1 MSALAAA
8 LLMIAACALLVP
20 ALVLCIEVAAAALPP
35 RRAARVP
42 SVPRPRIDVLV
53 PAHDEALHIGATVA
67 ALTRQL
73 APGDRVIVIAD
84 NCRDETAAL
93 ALRAGACVLERR
105 NPEHFGKGYAL
116 AAGVQFAHAD
126 APGVVLVIDADT
138 QPGEGLVSTLAA
150 LAHATGRPVQA
161 AYTLQPPRDAW
172 LGARLSAFAFR
183 LRNQVRP
190 RGLARLG
197 LPCLLTGSG
206 MAIPWERLRAA
217 ALAHGGTAEDLALAV
232 ELALA
237 GAPPLFC
244 DGVSV
249 VGRLPE
255 CSADALAQRRR
266 WEHGHL
272 AVALGMAPGLLR
284 AAFARREPALA
295 ALALE
300 LCVPPL
306 SLWGLLWLAA
316 AAPAFGF
323 ALLGGASAPAALL
336 ALAAALATAAVALAW
351 LRFGRDLF
359 PPAAWLELPGYW
371 LGKLPSYLDFL
382 RRREDRWPANGRRR

>member
-1 MSALAAA
+1 MSALVAA
-8 LLMIAACALLVP
+8 LLLIAACALLVP
-20 ALVLCIEVAAAALPP
+20 ALVLAIEVAAAALPP
-35 RRAARVP
+35 GRPAFVP
-42 SVPRPRIDVLV
+42 SGPRPRVDVLV
-53 PAHDEALHIGATVA
+53 PAHDEASCIEATVA
-67 ALTRQL
+67 ALMRQL

-105 NPEHFGKGYAL
+105 NPEHLGKGYAL

-126 APGVVLVIDADT
+126 PPSVVLVVDADT
-138 QPGEGLVSTLAA
+138 QPSDALVATLAA

-161 AYTLQPPRDAW
+161 AYTLEPPLEAW

-183 LRNQVRP
+183 LRNRVRP

-197 LPCLLTGSG
+197 LPCALTGSG
-206 MAIPWERLRAA
+206 MAIPWERLRAT
-217 ALAHGGTAEDLALAV
+217 ALAHGRTAEDLALGV

-244 DGVSV
+244 DGASV

-255 CSADALAQRRR
+255 RWADALAQRRR

-272 AVALGMAPGLLR
+272 AVALATAPGLLR

-295 ALALE
+295 ALALD

-316 AAPAFGF
+316 AVPAFGL
-323 ALLGGASAPAALL
+323 ALSGVAVAPAALL
-336 ALAAALATAAVALAW
+336 ALAAALSGGAVAFAW
-351 LRFGRDLF
+351 HRFARDLL
-359 PPAAWLELPGYW
+359 PPAAWREAPGYW
-371 LGKLPSYLDFL
+371 LGKLPSHLDLL
-382 RRREDRWPANGRRR
+382 RRREDRWSANGRGR

>member
-1 MSALAAA
+1 MSGLAAT
-8 LLMIAACALLVP
+8 LLLLAGIALLVP
-20 ALVLCIEVAAAALPP
+20 ALVLCIEVAAAAFPP
-35 RRAARVP
+35 RRQTHVP
-42 SVPRPRIDVLV
+42 SGPRPRVDVLV
-53 PAHDEALHIGATVA
+53 PAHDEATYIEATVA
-67 ALTRQL
+67 ALLRQL
-73 APGDRVIVIAD
+73 APGDRVIVVAD

-105 NPEHFGKGYAL
+105 HPERIGKGYAL
-116 AAGVQFAHAD
+116 AAGVEFTHAD
-126 APGVVLVIDADT
+126 PPSVVLVVDADT
-138 QPGEGLVSTLAA
+138 RPGEGLVATLAT

-161 AYTLQPPRDAW
+161 AYTLEPPREAW

-197 LPCLLTGSG
+197 LPCGLTGSG

-217 ALAHGGTAEDLALAV
+217 ALAHGRTAEDLALGV

-244 DGVSV
+244 DDVGV

-255 CSADALAQRRR
+255 RSAEAFDQRRR

-272 AVALGMAPGLLR
+272 GVALASTKALLR
-284 AAFARREPALA
+284 AAVARRDPALA
-295 ALALE
+295 ALALD

-316 AAPAFGF
+316 AAPAAGLAMF
-323 ALLGGASAPAALL
+323 GGAAAPMTLL
-336 ALAAALATAAVALAW
+336 ALAALLAGGAVAFAW
-351 LRFGRDLF
+351 QRFARDLL
-359 PPAAWLELPGYW
+359 PPAAWRELPGYW
-371 LGKLPSYLDFL
+371 LAKLPSHLDFL
-382 RRREDRWPANGRRR
+382 RRREDRWRASERRR